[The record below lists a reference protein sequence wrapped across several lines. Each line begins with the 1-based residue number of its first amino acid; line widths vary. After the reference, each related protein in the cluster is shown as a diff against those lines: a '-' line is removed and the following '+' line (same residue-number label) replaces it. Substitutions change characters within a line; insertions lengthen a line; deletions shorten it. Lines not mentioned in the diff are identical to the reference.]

1 MSGSILQMQ
10 AHRPW
15 SLPSGPW
22 VMAQQWLDLLFA
34 HWPIPVETM
43 RALVPAQLPLD
54 TWDGSAWVGVVPF
67 RMAGV
72 RPRLTPAVPWLSAF
86 PELNVRTYVKVRDRG
101 VEKSGVYFFSLEAA
115 NPVAV
120 AVARSTFQLPY
131 FNAQMSLVEKEGR
144 IHYHSRRTHRNAPA
158 AEFVGSYG
166 PTGEVYQ
173 STPGSFDAWLTE
185 RYALY
190 IIGRR
195 GQVCIG
201 EIHHIPWS
209 LHPATATITTN
220 TMAQASKLTLP
231 TIAPVLHFVRQLDVV
246 VWPLRSSEP

>member
-101 VEKSGVYFFSLEAA
+101 VERRLLLQLGSGE
-115 NPVAV
+115 P
-120 AVARSTFQLPY
+120 
-131 FNAQMSLVEKEGR
+131 
-144 IHYHSRRTHRNAPA
+144 
-158 AEFVGSYG
+158 
-166 PTGEVYQ
+166 
-173 STPGSFDAWLTE
+173 
-185 RYALY
+185 
-190 IIGRR
+190 GRR
-195 GQVCIG
+195 GRG
-201 EIHHIPWS
+201 ALNFS
-209 LHPATATITTN
+209 
-220 TMAQASKLTLP
+220 
-231 TIAPVLHFVRQLDVV
+231 IALFQRADV
-246 VWPLRSSEP
+246 SG